1 MILENGFFKTD
12 IQTIFVDAHFKFRGF
27 SLMYEYAKR
36 TADDPIAKDS
46 NNIPTGDIV
55 NVGSSNNIQFSYL
68 TNSNFAFTLRN
79 TIINYDKI
87 YQQND
92 NKQFTIGISKLF
104 RGHKLKIQSDLTFEE
119 KYNSNKNLIYRLQLD
134 IHF

>member
-1 MILENGFFKTD
+1 
-12 IQTIFVDAHFKFRGF
+12 
-27 SLMYEYAKR
+27 MYEFAKR

-46 NNIPTGDIV
+46 YNNPTGDIV
-55 NVGSSNNIQFSYL
+55 NVGSSNNVQFSYL

-79 TIINYDKI
+79 TNINYDQI
-87 YQQND
+87 HQFNN
-92 NKQFTIGISKLF
+92 NKQFTFGISKLF

-119 KYNSNKNLIYRLQLD
+119 KYKSNKSLIYRFQID